1 MTALNDAERAAAQ
14 RDGKDVA
21 GASNTA
27 LPLNVDQ
34 PVTER
39 TGWYPAWLPSRK
51 FLAAVIAIGG
61 MQLLATMDSTVAIV
75 ALPKIQDEL
84 SLSDAGRSWVITAY
98 VLTFGGLMLLGGRL
112 GDTIGRKRTF
122 IVGVALFTIASI
134 LCGVAWDETT
144 LVTARLLQGVG
155 AAIAAPTGLALIA
168 TTFPKGPARN
178 AATAVLA
185 AMTGIGSV
193 MGLVVGGALTEVSW
207 RWAFLVNVPI
217 GLMMIYLARKT
228 LTETHRERMKL
239 DATGAIL
246 ATLACTAAVF
256 AFSMGPEKG
265 WMSAITLGS
274 GLAALVFFLA
284 FLFVERTALNP
295 VVPFSLFRDRN
306 RVATFAAVF
315 LAGGVMFTLTVLI
328 GLYVQDIMGYSAL
341 KAGLGFI
348 PFVIALGIGLGLSSQ
363 LVSVFAPRVLVIAGG
378 VLVLAA
384 MVYGSTLNGG
394 IPYFPNL
401 VIPITVGGLGIGMI
415 VVPLTVS
422 AIAGVDLDEIG
433 PVSAIALMLQSLG
446 GPVVL
451 AVIQAVITSRTL
463 YLGGTTGPVRNM
475 NPEQLHA
482 LDQGYTYGLLWVAA
496 VAVIVGAVALF
507 IGYTASQVAHAQEV
521 KEAIDAG
528 ELGST
533 MGHSELSS
541 TPTRSDV

>member
-1 MTALNDAERAAAQ
+1 MTALNDAER
-14 RDGKDVA
+14 
-21 GASNTA
+21 TA
-27 LPLNVDQ
+27 MANGRREPLSMHVGQ
-34 PVTER
+34 TEDEQKS
-39 TGWYPAWLPSRK
+39 WYPAWLPSPR
-51 FLAAVIAIGG
+51 FLSAVIAIGG

-84 SLSDAGRSWVITAY
+84 GLSDAGRSWVITAY

-155 AAIAAPTGLALIA
+155 SAIASPTGLALVA

-178 AATAVLA
+178 AATAIFA
-185 AMTGIGSV
+185 AMTGVGSV
-193 MGLVVGGALTEVSW
+193 MGLVVGGALTVFSW
-207 RWAFLVNVPI
+207 RYAFLVNVPI
-217 GLMMIYLARKT
+217 GLVMIYLARTT

-239 DATGAIL
+239 DAAGAIL

-256 AFSMGPEKG
+256 GFSMGPEKG
-265 WMSAITLGS
+265 WMSPLTLGS
-274 GLAALVFFLA
+274 GAAAAVFFLA
-284 FLFVERTALNP
+284 FLLAERTAEHP
-295 VVPFSLFRDRN
+295 VVPFALFKDRN

-341 KAGLGFI
+341 KAGIGFI

-363 LVSVFAPRVLVIAGG
+363 LVAVFSPRVLVIAGG
-378 VLVLAA
+378 ILVLAA
-384 MVYGSTLNGG
+384 MIYGSTLNGG

-401 VIPITVGGLGIGMI
+401 VIPITVGGFGIGMI

-422 AIAGVDLDEIG
+422 AIAGVALNDIG
-433 PVSAIALMLQSLG
+433 PLSAIALMLQNLG

-451 AVIQAVITSRTL
+451 AIIQAVITSRTL
-463 YLGGTTGPVRNM
+463 YLGGTTGPVAKM
-475 NPEQLHA
+475 NAAQHHA

-496 VAVIVGAVALF
+496 VAVIVGVVALF
-507 IGYTASQVAHAQEV
+507 IGYSANEVAAAQET
-521 KEAIDAG
+521 KEALDAG
-528 ELGST
+528 EL
-533 MGHSELSS
+533 
-541 TPTRSDV
+541 

>member
-1 MTALNDAERAAAQ
+1 MTALNDSERAAIR
-14 RDGKDVA
+14 RDAEG
-21 GASNTA
+21 GANRA
-27 LPLNVDQ
+27 LPLHVEHTALGQ
-34 PVTER
+34 
-39 TGWYPAWLPSRK
+39 TGRYPAWLPSRR
-51 FLAAVIAIGG
+51 FIAAVIAIGG

-75 ALPKIQDEL
+75 ALPKIQNEL

-134 LCGVAWDETT
+134 LCGMAWDEST

-155 AAIAAPTGLALIA
+155 AAIASPTGLALIA

-178 AATAVLA
+178 AATAVFA

-193 MGLVVGGALTEVSW
+193 LGLVVGGGLTEVSW
-207 RWAFLVNVPI
+207 RLAFLVNVPI
-217 GLMMIYLARKT
+217 GVLMIHLARKT
-228 LTETHRERMKL
+228 LRETHRERLKL

-246 ATLACTAAVF
+246 ATLGCTAAVF
-256 AFSMGPEKG
+256 GFSMGPEQG
-265 WMSAITLGS
+265 WLSPITIGS
-274 GLAALVFFLA
+274 GVAAAVFLLA
-284 FLFVERTALNP
+284 FLHVERTADNP
-295 VVPFSLFRDRN
+295 VMPFNLFKDRN

-315 LAGGVMFTLTVLI
+315 MAGGVMFTLTVLI

-341 KAGLGFI
+341 RAGIGFI
-348 PFVIALGIGLGLSSQ
+348 PFVIALGIGLGLSSH
-363 LVSVFAPRVLVIAGG
+363 LVSLFPPRVLVIAGG

-401 VIPITVGGLGIGMI
+401 VLPITVGGLGIGMI

-422 AIAGVDLDEIG
+422 AIAGVGFDQIG
-433 PVSAIALMLQSLG
+433 PVSAIALMLQNLG

-463 YLGGTTGPVRNM
+463 YKGGTTGPVKNM
-475 NPEQLHA
+475 DSAQLHA

-496 VAVIVGAVALF
+496 VAVIVGIAALF
-507 IGYTASQVAHAQEV
+507 IGYTSAQVAHAQEV
-521 KEAIDAG
+521 KDAIDAG
-528 ELGST
+528 EL
-533 MGHSELSS
+533 
-541 TPTRSDV
+541 